1 VFIVYVSISERFG
14 SGPERSAMSID
25 EGDLI
30 EAQEAAD
37 AQAIQQAEELV
48 LRVAAEQDAE
58 SLQQL
63 RDLLAHSELGGVDSK
78 LIRVAIWRLLN
89 ADRLQ
94 LTEDR
99 RLQVAG

>member
-1 VFIVYVSISERFG
+1 
-14 SGPERSAMSID
+14 
-25 EGDLI
+25 
-30 EAQEAAD
+30 
-37 AQAIQQAEELV
+37 
-48 LRVAAEQDAE
+48 VAAEQDVE

>member
-1 VFIVYVSISERFG
+1 
-14 SGPERSAMSID
+14 MSVD

>member
-1 VFIVYVSISERFG
+1 MAV
-14 SGPERSAMSID
+14 D
-25 EGDLI
+25 EGRLI
-30 EAQEAAD
+30 EAQEEAD
-37 AQAIQQAEELV
+37 AQAIQLAEELV
-48 LRVAAEQDAE
+48 LRIATEEEPQ

-63 RDLLAHSELGGVDSK
+63 RELLAHSELGGVDSK

-89 ADRLQ
+89 ADRLT

>member
-1 VFIVYVSISERFG
+1 
-14 SGPERSAMSID
+14 MSSD
-25 EGDLI
+25 EGRLI
-30 EAQEAAD
+30 EAQEEAD

-48 LRVAAEQDAE
+48 LRVAAEQDVE

>member
-1 VFIVYVSISERFG
+1 
-14 SGPERSAMSID
+14 MSVD
-25 EGDLI
+25 EGSLI
-30 EAQEAAD
+30 EAQEEAD
-37 AQAIQQAEELV
+37 AQAIQLAEELV
-48 LRVAAEQDAE
+48 LRVATEQDAQ

-63 RDLLAHSELGGVDSK
+63 RNLLAHSELGGVDSK

>member
-1 VFIVYVSISERFG
+1 
-14 SGPERSAMSID
+14 MSID
-25 EGDLI
+25 EGRLI
-30 EAQEAAD
+30 EAQEEAD
-37 AQAIQQAEELV
+37 AEAIQQAEELV
-48 LRVAAEQDAE
+48 LRVAAEQDVE

-63 RDLLAHSELGGVDSK
+63 RDLLAHFELGGVDSK

>member
-1 VFIVYVSISERFG
+1 
-14 SGPERSAMSID
+14 MSID
-25 EGDLI
+25 EGRLI
-30 EAQEAAD
+30 EAQEEAD
-37 AQAIQQAEELV
+37 AEAIQQAEELV
-48 LRVAAEQDAE
+48 LRVAAEQDVE

>member
-1 VFIVYVSISERFG
+1 
-14 SGPERSAMSID
+14 MSID
-25 EGDLI
+25 EGRLI
-30 EAQEAAD
+30 EAQEEAD
-37 AQAIQQAEELV
+37 AEAIQQAEELV
-48 LRVAAEQDAE
+48 LRVAAEQDVE

-99 RLQVAG
+99 RLQVPG